1 MSSSIQDSMVL
12 LEHEGGVVVAKFN
25 KGSFH
30 EEKEVLSTLDKL
42 GSIIEQRE
50 KVRMVLNLEKVEYL
64 SSAGLGRLVALLKKA
79 IGGGGNL
86 FLVGL
91 SNEIRELFDVMRLT
105 QIFKIFSSVEDA
117 MQAFEAET
125 A

>member
-1 MSSSIQDSMVL
+1 
-12 LEHEGGVVVAKFN
+12 
-25 KGSFH
+25 
-30 EEKEVLSTLDKL
+30 
-42 GSIIEQRE
+42 
-50 KVRMVLNLEKVEYL
+50 
-64 SSAGLGRLVALLKKA
+64 VALLKKA

-105 QIFKIFSSVEDA
+105 QIFTIFSSVEDA